1 MAMNDLYPD
10 IEPYQH
16 GMLDVGDGHMIYW
29 EQCGNPAGKPALVL
43 HGGPGSGC
51 SPGARRYFDPAVY
64 RVVLFDQRGCGRSL
78 PHAGELEVDLS
89 TNTTAH
95 LLGDIEALRRHL
107 DIEKWLVLGGSW
119 GSTLGLAYAQ
129 RHVERVSEMVLYSIA
144 TTTMREIEWMTRGVG
159 AFFPV
164 AWQAFRNGL
173 PAAVRDGDLVAVYY
187 ELLVN
192 PSPAI
197 HQQAARDWCDWE
209 IAAVAVRPDY
219 VPSPRY
225 EDARFRLGF
234 ARLVTHYW
242 HHKAWLEDEVLLR
255 NINILKGVP
264 AVLIHGRLDIG
275 GPLVT
280 PWTLVQNWPGSE
292 LVVVDE
298 AGHDT
303 RDPGMNAA
311 IVAATDRFRDVD

>member
-1 MAMNDLYPD
+1 MVTGDLYPE
-10 IEPYQH
+10 IEPFAQ

-51 SPGARRYFDPAVY
+51 SVGARRFFDPFVY
-64 RVVLFDQRGCGRSL
+64 RIVLFDQRGCGRSL
-78 PHAGELEVDLS
+78 PHAGELTVDLS
-89 TNTTAH
+89 CNTTAY
-95 LLGDIEALRRHL
+95 LLGDIEALRAHL
-107 DIEKWLVLGGSW
+107 GVDEWLVLGGSW
-119 GSTLGLAYAQ
+119 GATLGLAYAQ
-129 RHVERVSEMVLYSIA
+129 QRPERVTEIVLYSIA
-144 TTTMREIEWMTRGVG
+144 TTTEREIDWITRGVG
-159 AFFPV
+159 AFFP
-164 AWQAFRNGL
+164 WEWEKFR
-173 PAAVRDGDLVAVYY
+173 AAAGSNVRGEDLVAAYY
-187 ELLVN
+187 GLLTN

-209 IAAVAVRPDY
+209 IAVIAVHPDY

-242 HHKAWLEDEVLLR
+242 HHKAWLAEGQLLR
-255 NINILKGVP
+255 DIGKLRDVP
-264 AVLIHGRLDIG
+264 AVLIHGRLDLS
-275 GPLVT
+275 GPLIT
-280 PWTLVQNWPGSE
+280 PFELVENWPGGE
-292 LVVVDE
+292 LVVVGE

-311 IVAATDRFRDVD
+311 IVTATDGLRLTF